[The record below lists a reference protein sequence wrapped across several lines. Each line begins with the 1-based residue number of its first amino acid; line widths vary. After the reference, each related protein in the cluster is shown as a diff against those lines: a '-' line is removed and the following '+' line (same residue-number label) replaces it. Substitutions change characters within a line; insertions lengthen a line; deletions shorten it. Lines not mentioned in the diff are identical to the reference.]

1 MNYGRVNSGSE
12 RLDAKL
18 QQKTFTP
25 DRFPFDKH
33 ATTYGID
40 GFSEVIINAPENFSA
55 ENIKQGVSIAGVT
68 GTFEGTTTPSTLG
81 TADIKPTA
89 FPTTKNASDDGVDGY
104 STVTVQA
111 PDNLTAEN
119 IKSGVSIAGVT
130 GTYEGSGGGSG
141 QLDDR
146 AKFWMRTI
154 QNGGRR
160 YDAKGNF
167 IPLVMLKEY
176 WPDILQGN
184 EYTDAYNPKAS
195 LVMSK
200 YCLAEVELESVE
212 LPEGRGTNGTT
223 HIPGCAFY
231 RAGQNRYVNGAYH
244 LMTVTGGASEIYT
257 FGYEAFGYANLNDVP
272 NINYYNN
279 KMPENAF
286 RHANLVTCNVPEGIT
301 GLTAGCLESILVK
314 NKKVTLPSTLTTISG
329 YYALT
334 GDYSNHLNIIMKSTT
349 PPTMDNSSG
358 INYIDSIT
366 VPAGT
371 LEAYQTA
378 TNWSKFADKMV
389 EATAEAGTTE
399 GGA

>member
-1 MNYGRVNSGSE
+1 MYAGRTNSIV
-12 RLDAKL
+12 
-18 QQKTFTP
+18 KTGGATP
-25 DRFPFDKH
+25 TQTKEVK
-33 ATTYGID
+33 AT
-40 GFSEVIINAPENFSA
+40 S
-55 ENIKQGVSIAGVT
+55 
-68 GTFEGTTTPSTLG
+68 
-81 TADIKPTA
+81 
-89 FPTTKNASDDGVDGY
+89 FPTVVSPDSGY
-104 STVTVQA
+104 ALSQATVTA

-130 GTYEGSGGGSG
+130 GTYEGGGSG

-160 YDAKGNF
+160 YDAEGHF

-200 YCLAEVELESVE
+200 YCLANVELESVE
-212 LPEGRGTNGTT
+212 LPEGRGTDGTT
-223 HIPGCAFY
+223 HIPECAFY
-231 RAGQNRYVNGAYH
+231 KAGQNRYVNGTYH

-257 FGYEAFGYANLNDVP
+257 FGREAFGYANLNDVP

-279 KMPENAF
+279 KIPENAF

-329 YYALT
+329 YYALS

-349 PPTMDNSSG
+349 PPTMDNSSS

-371 LEAYQTA
+371 LEAYRTA
-378 TNWSKFADKMV
+378 TNWSAFADIMV
-389 EATAEAGTTE
+389 EATVDAGTTE